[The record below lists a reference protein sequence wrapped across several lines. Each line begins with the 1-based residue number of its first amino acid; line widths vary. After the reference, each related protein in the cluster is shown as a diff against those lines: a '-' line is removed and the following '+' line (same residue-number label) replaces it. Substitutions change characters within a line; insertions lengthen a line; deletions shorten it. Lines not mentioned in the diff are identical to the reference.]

1 MNLNKSSPATEA
13 TLQAA
18 VEMAVDLLVVQEPW
32 LISTNKDFTLT
43 RSINHPSFYQ
53 LFPPLVS
60 RSTRPRVMIYV
71 SKQLKAE
78 INNIPNPSLLPD
90 PDFQLVKVKSLSF
103 SFYLCN
109 IYNQTSSSMK
119 GKAIERQLLL
129 YNLPPSSLLLG
140 DFNIHHPWW
149 DPLSLATPTASA
161 DNFQEWLEDH
171 QFSLLNTPGT
181 GTFFRPNME
190 QESVLDLSFATQDLV
205 ARVED
210 WTIHPDIGSDHYAIS
225 FTIQALN
232 GNLVESPLS
241 QARFNTKKVDW
252 DRFNSKLASAISQS
266 TILSTLEA
274 CSLPTL
280 EDSTSLL
287 LDDDSPLALKLDSLG
302 QDLTDIILQ
311 ACYSS
316 MSLIKPRAKAKAWWS
331 LELTS
336 LRKAIISSHHTFLRE
351 LARTPLEDT
360 LPWKN

>member
-32 LISTNKDFTLT
+32 LILTNEDFTST

-60 RSTRPRVMIYV
+60 QSTRPRVMIYV

-109 IYNQTSSSMK
+109 IYNQTSSSME

-161 DNFQEWLEDH
+161 DNFQE
-171 QFSLLNTPGT
+171 
-181 GTFFRPNME
+181 
-190 QESVLDLSFATQDLV
+190 
-205 ARVED
+205 
-210 WTIHPDIGSDHYAIS
+210 
-225 FTIQALN
+225 
-232 GNLVESPLS
+232 
-241 QARFNTKKVDW
+241 
-252 DRFNSKLASAISQS
+252 
-266 TILSTLEA
+266 
-274 CSLPTL
+274 
-280 EDSTSLL
+280 
-287 LDDDSPLALKLDSLG
+287 
-302 QDLTDIILQ
+302 
-311 ACYSS
+311 
-316 MSLIKPRAKAKAWWS
+316 
-331 LELTS
+331 
-336 LRKAIISSHHTFLRE
+336 
-351 LARTPLEDT
+351 
-360 LPWKN
+360 